1 MVTDPYSPSPELVEQ
16 QREWF
21 GNPRHFQR
29 DYLTAAVAYRNENG
43 HPELVPYSQ
52 VRELVEAVERME
64 CDCLPY
70 AHLPEYA
77 DGRCARCA
85 ALAPFTQ
92 EDTP

>member
-1 MVTDPYSPSPELVEQ
+1 MTTDPYFPSPELVDY
-16 QREWF
+16 
-21 GNPRHFQR
+21 PVTSRHVTKGDR
-29 DYLTAAVAYRNENG
+29 RRILTAAVAFRHPDG

-64 CDCLPY
+64 CDCLPF

-92 EDTP
+92 EP